1 MNQARPLIDHQPT
14 KDFFV
19 GIDSDGC
26 AIDAMDIKHYE
37 CFTPCYIKYFDL
49 QPISTL
55 VRETA
60 IYVNLL
66 STTRGMNR
74 WVTLDLIF
82 DRLKERP
89 EVIERGVRLPE
100 GSQLK
105 AFLASGLP
113 LSADGIREF
122 ADAHPSDEI
131 ERCIAWGEGVNQLV
145 EWMVHGCAPFP
156 GVEDAFKVMREK
168 ADLMTVSA
176 ASARFL
182 EREWAEHGL
191 DRYMTVM
198 AGQEMGTKADHL
210 RLAAK
215 GKYDD
220 ERILL
225 IGDAPG
231 DRAAAAE
238 VGVAWYPI
246 IPGKERES
254 WARLRTEAFDR
265 FLADTYRG
273 DYEDS
278 LKAEYDAVLLSTP
291 PWEVI
296 ER

>member
-1 MNQARPLIDHQPT
+1 MNLAQPLIEHRPT

-49 QPISTL
+49 QPISSL

-60 IYVNLL
+60 IFVNLL

-74 WVTLDLIF
+74 WVTLDLIL

-89 EVIERGVRLPE
+89 EVLERGVVLPE
-100 GSQLK
+100 GTQLK

-113 LSADGIREF
+113 LSAGGIRQF
-122 ADAHPSDEI
+122 ADAHPSGEI
-131 ERCIAWGEGVNQLV
+131 ERCIAWGEGVNRMV

-156 GVEDAFKVMREK
+156 GVREAFELMSER

-176 ASARFL
+176 ASTRFL

-191 DRYMTVM
+191 DRYMQVM

-215 GKYDD
+215 DKYDD
-220 ERILL
+220 DHILL

-231 DRAAAAE
+231 DRAAAAAQ
-238 VGVAWYPI
+238 GVAWYPI
-246 IPGKERES
+246 IPGQERQS
-254 WARLRTEAFDR
+254 WERLRVEAFDR
-265 FLADTYRG
+265 FLSGSYRG
-273 DYEDS
+273 EYEDS
-278 LKAEYDAVLLSTP
+278 LMAEYDAVLLSTP
-291 PWEVI
+291 PWKVI
-296 ER
+296 G

>member
-1 MNQARPLIDHQPT
+1 MNLAQPLIEHRPT

-49 QPISTL
+49 QPISSL

-60 IYVNLL
+60 IFVNLL

-89 EVIERGVRLPE
+89 EVLERGVVLPE
-100 GSQLK
+100 GTQLK

-113 LSADGIREF
+113 LSAGGIRQF
-122 ADAHPSDEI
+122 ADAHPSREI
-131 ERCIAWGEGVNQLV
+131 ERCIAWGEGVNRMV

-156 GVEDAFKVMREK
+156 GVREAFELMSER

-176 ASARFL
+176 ASTRFL

-191 DRYMTVM
+191 DRYMQVM

-220 ERILL
+220 DHILL
-225 IGDAPG
+225 IGDSPG
-231 DRAAAAE
+231 DRAAAAAQ
-238 VGVAWYPI
+238 GVAWYPI
-246 IPGKERES
+246 IPGQERQS
-254 WARLRTEAFDR
+254 WERLRVEAFDR
-265 FLADTYRG
+265 FLSGSYHG
-273 DYEDS
+273 EYEDS
-278 LKAEYDAVLLSTP
+278 LMAEYDAVLLSTP
-291 PWEVI
+291 PWKVI
-296 ER
+296 G

>member
-1 MNQARPLIDHQPT
+1 MNLAQPLIEHRPT

-49 QPISTL
+49 QPISSL

-60 IYVNLL
+60 IFVNLL

-89 EVIERGVRLPE
+89 EVLERGVVLPE
-100 GSQLK
+100 GTQLK

-113 LSADGIREF
+113 LSAGGIRQF
-122 ADAHPSDEI
+122 ADAHPSGEI
-131 ERCIAWGEGVNQLV
+131 ERCIAWGEGVNRMV

-156 GVEDAFKVMREK
+156 GVREAFELMSER

-176 ASARFL
+176 ASTRFL

-191 DRYMTVM
+191 DRYMQVM

-215 GKYDD
+215 DKYDD
-220 ERILL
+220 DHILL

-231 DRAAAAE
+231 DRAAAAAQ
-238 VGVAWYPI
+238 GVAWYPI
-246 IPGKERES
+246 IPGQERQS
-254 WARLRTEAFDR
+254 WERLRVEAFDR
-265 FLADTYRG
+265 FLSGSYRG
-273 DYEDS
+273 EYEDS
-278 LKAEYDAVLLSTP
+278 LMAEYDAVLLSTP
-291 PWEVI
+291 PWKVI
-296 ER
+296 G

>member
-1 MNQARPLIDHQPT
+1 MNLAQPLIEHRPT

-49 QPISTL
+49 QPISSL

-60 IYVNLL
+60 IFVNLL

-89 EVIERGVRLPE
+89 EVLERGVVLPE
-100 GSQLK
+100 GTQLK

-113 LSADGIREF
+113 LSAGGIRQF
-122 ADAHPSDEI
+122 ADAHPSGEI
-131 ERCIAWGEGVNQLV
+131 DRCIAWGEGVNRMV
-145 EWMVHGCAPFP
+145 EWMVHGYAPFP
-156 GVEDAFKVMREK
+156 GVREAFELMSER

-176 ASARFL
+176 ASTRFL

-191 DRYMTVM
+191 DRYMQVM

-220 ERILL
+220 DHILL

-231 DRAAAAE
+231 DRAAAAAQ
-238 VGVAWYPI
+238 GVAWYPI
-246 IPGKERES
+246 IPGQERQS
-254 WARLRTEAFDR
+254 WERLRVEAFDR
-265 FLADTYRG
+265 FLSGSYRG
-273 DYEDS
+273 EYEDS
-278 LKAEYDAVLLSTP
+278 LMAEYDAVLLSTP
-291 PWEVI
+291 PWKVI
-296 ER
+296 G

>member
-1 MNQARPLIDHQPT
+1 MNLAQPLIEHRPT

-49 QPISTL
+49 QPISSL

-60 IYVNLL
+60 IFVNLL

-74 WVTLDLIF
+74 WGTLDLIF

-89 EVIERGVRLPE
+89 EVLERGVVLPE
-100 GSQLK
+100 GTQLK

-113 LSADGIREF
+113 LSAGGIRQF
-122 ADAHPSDEI
+122 ADAHPSGEI
-131 ERCIAWGEGVNQLV
+131 ERCIAWGEGVNRMV

-156 GVEDAFKVMREK
+156 GVREAFELMSER

-176 ASARFL
+176 ASTRFL

-191 DRYMTVM
+191 DRYMQVM

-220 ERILL
+220 DHILL

-231 DRAAAAE
+231 DRAAAAAQ
-238 VGVAWYPI
+238 GVAWYPI
-246 IPGKERES
+246 IPGQERQS
-254 WARLRTEAFDR
+254 WERLRVEAFDR
-265 FLADTYRG
+265 FLSGSYRG
-273 DYEDS
+273 EYEDS
-278 LKAEYDAVLLSTP
+278 LMAEYDAVLLSTP
-291 PWEVI
+291 PWKVI
-296 ER
+296 G

>member
-1 MNQARPLIDHQPT
+1 MNLAQPLIEHRPT

-49 QPISTL
+49 QPISSL

-60 IYVNLL
+60 IFVNLL

-89 EVIERGVRLPE
+89 EVLERGVVLPE
-100 GSQLK
+100 GTQLK

-113 LSADGIREF
+113 LSAGGIRQF
-122 ADAHPSDEI
+122 ADAHPSGEI
-131 ERCIAWGEGVNQLV
+131 DRCIAWGEGVNRMV

-156 GVEDAFKVMREK
+156 GVREAFELMSER

-176 ASARFL
+176 ASTRFL

-191 DRYMTVM
+191 DRYMQVM

-220 ERILL
+220 DHILL

-231 DRAAAAE
+231 DRAAAAAQ
-238 VGVAWYPI
+238 GVAWYPI
-246 IPGKERES
+246 IPGQERQS
-254 WARLRTEAFDR
+254 WERLRVEAFDR
-265 FLADTYRG
+265 FLSGSYHG
-273 DYEDS
+273 EYEDS
-278 LKAEYDAVLLSTP
+278 LMAEYDAVLLSTP
-291 PWEVI
+291 PWKVI
-296 ER
+296 G